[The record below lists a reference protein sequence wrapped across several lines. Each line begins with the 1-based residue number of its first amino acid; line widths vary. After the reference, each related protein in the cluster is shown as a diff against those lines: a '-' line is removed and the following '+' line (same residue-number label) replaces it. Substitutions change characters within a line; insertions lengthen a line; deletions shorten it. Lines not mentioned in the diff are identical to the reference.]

1 MNTILCYLLLQVTY
15 LTHQQDATNKM
26 NQINYGIKDMS
37 QNIIQNMSE
46 NIRRNNVSNNHTLML
61 IKFNQK
67 QSVFK

>member
-46 NIRRNNVSNNHTLML
+46 NIRRNNVSNNHALML